1 MSTTTVAPPTD
12 PVGHVG
18 GMAAT
23 LTGIRREHPTQDAEV
38 RPLDDVLRG
47 RFDSIYAEAGG
58 DASRIPW
65 ARLGPSPSLVNWLNA
80 VGPTLVR
87 CGARIAVVGCGLG
100 EDARELMRRGYD
112 VTAFDCSA
120 AAVAWA
126 RSLDP
131 QHAVC
136 YCEADLLSPPIRWRH
151 RFDLV
156 VEVRT
161 VQSLPPS
168 RRGEVLAALA
178 DLVAG
183 HGHLLVIGR
192 RATGPV
198 DETDGPPW
206 PIDPDELV
214 AGLEAAGMVAE
225 HPVQCWE
232 DEPGAGEDSGV
243 ARLRGLFRRA

>member
-12 PVGHVG
+12 PVGHAG
-18 GMAAT
+18 GMAT
-23 LTGIRREHPTQDAEV
+23 LAPDRQAPAKPA
-38 RPLDDVLRG
+38 PLDDALRE
-47 RFDSIYAEAGG
+47 RFESIYHDASG
-58 DASRIPW
+58 DASRLPW

-80 VGPTLVR
+80 VGPSLVR
-87 CGARIAVVGCGLG
+87 CGARVAVVGCGLG

-112 VTAFDCSA
+112 VTAFDCSPSA
-120 AAVAWA
+120 IAWA
-126 RSLDP
+126 RDLDP
-131 QHAVC
+131 QHAVS
-136 YCEADLLSPPIRWRH
+136 YCEADLFDPPHRWRH

-168 RRGEVLAALA
+168 RRGEVLKSLA
-178 DLVAG
+178 DLVGG

-198 DETDGPPW
+198 NDADGPPW
-206 PIDPDELV
+206 PIDPDALV
-214 AGLEAAGMVAE
+214 AGLETAGMVAE

-232 DEPGAGEDSGV
+232 DEGTPPV
-243 ARLRGLFRRA
+243 ARLRGLFRRV